1 MPSGKE
7 CVRVEQGLQKCEGL
21 SVIAACRARIEAA
34 NFALGSI
41 QASSRTGALEARA
54 CYREQRASHAFL
66 LHPPLLVSCG
76 VTVPDFGAVFWGA
89 PCRGAPMGPWEA
101 LHCHLL
107 DDFQG
112 SRGLKLKARE
122 RSLSPKVVF
131 FCFGETAKVQW
142 YREREKASPLLSR
155 GDRDL
160 GRDISTTCQ

>member
-54 CYREQRASHAFL
+54 SYREQRASHEFL

-76 VTVPDFGAVFWGA
+76 VT
-89 PCRGAPMGPWEA
+89 
-101 LHCHLL
+101 
-107 DDFQG
+107 
-112 SRGLKLKARE
+112 
-122 RSLSPKVVF
+122 
-131 FCFGETAKVQW
+131 
-142 YREREKASPLLSR
+142 
-155 GDRDL
+155 
-160 GRDISTTCQ
+160 

>member
-66 LHPPLLVSCG
+66 LHPPLQLFC
-76 VTVPDFGAVFWGA
+76 A
-89 PCRGAPMGPWEA
+89 
-101 LHCHLL
+101 HKN
-107 DDFQG
+107 G
-112 SRGLKLKARE
+112 SIRTQRYKFLPFKNGGTLAFSR
-122 RSLSPKVVF
+122 
-131 FCFGETAKVQW
+131 A
-142 YREREKASPLLSR
+142 EKAP
-155 GDRDL
+155 
-160 GRDISTTCQ
+160 